1 MHNIE
6 GHAMP
11 DTSFNYTIQVKGRLT
26 EERSSWFDDM
36 TITYADGTTTISG
49 PIADQAALH
58 GLLARIRDLGL
69 SLIDVTRADDPDSGL
84 PQ

>member
-1 MHNIE
+1 MTETTPVYRIH
-6 GHAMP
+6 
-11 DTSFNYTIQVKGRLT
+11 VKGHLGT
-26 EERSSWFDDM
+26 ERSSWFEDM

-49 PIADQAALH
+49 PVADQAALH

-69 SLIDVTRADDPDSGL
+69 SLIDVTRADDPASGL